1 MRDFFSMDGTLF
13 RFLSKVADIMILN
26 LLFILCCLPVVTIGA
41 AVTALS
47 YVTLKMKD
55 QEEGYIWRSFFQS
68 FKQNFGQATVIW
80 LIMLVLGAVLGV
92 DLWLTGA
99 MQGNLQL
106 LMRVCV
112 GAGILVWLMVF
123 LYVFPLQSRFYNT
136 IGITMKNALLLAIG
150 NFPRTACMILVM
162 IGAAVQIN
170 AGPVHGEFLLLKN
183 DPELTSLVIKAD
195 SFSVTGLFQSLPEFA
210 GQAGIGVKI
219 ECSGRVGRAGRAYSE
234 VLQTAVFINFSC
246 KIRQGFPLFQTILIG
261 LIKRLEIYEAV
272 CSF

>member
-55 QEEGYIWRSFFQS
+55 QEEGYIWKSFFQS

-80 LIMLVLGAVLGV
+80 LIMLALGAVLRV

-99 MQGNLQL
+99 MHGNLQL

-136 IGITMKNALLLAIG
+136 IGMTMKNALLLAIG

-162 IGAAVQIN
+162 IGAAVLTVWNNMTFWYGILVWLMFGFAAIAWIN
-170 AGPVHGEFLLLKN
+170 SQLLYGIFAKLMPEEAAAG
-183 DPELTSLVIKAD
+183 D
-195 SFSVTGLFQSLPEFA
+195 
-210 GQAGIGVKI
+210 QA
-219 ECSGRVGRAGRAYSE
+219 E
-234 VLQTAVFINFSC
+234 Q
-246 KIRQGFPLFQTILIG
+246 
-261 LIKRLEIYEAV
+261 
-272 CSF
+272 

>member
-1 MRDFFSMDGTLF
+1 M
-13 RFLSKVADIMILN
+13 
-26 LLFILCCLPVVTIGA
+26 
-41 AVTALS
+41 
-47 YVTLKMKD
+47 
-55 QEEGYIWRSFFQS
+55 
-68 FKQNFGQATVIW
+68 IW

-162 IGAAVQIN
+162 IGAAVLTVWNNMTFWYGILVWLMFGFAAIAWIN
-170 AGPVHGEFLLLKN
+170 SQLLYGIFAKLM
-183 DPELTSLVIKAD
+183 PEEAAASD
-195 SFSVTGLFQSLPEFA
+195 
-210 GQAGIGVKI
+210 QA
-219 ECSGRVGRAGRAYSE
+219 E
-234 VLQTAVFINFSC
+234 Q
-246 KIRQGFPLFQTILIG
+246 
-261 LIKRLEIYEAV
+261 
-272 CSF
+272 

>member
-55 QEEGYIWRSFFQS
+55 QEEGYIWKSFFQS

-80 LIMLVLGAVLGV
+80 LIMLALGAVLGV

-99 MQGNLQL
+99 MHGNLQL

-136 IGITMKNALLLAIG
+136 IGMTMKNALLLAIG

-162 IGAAVQIN
+162 IGAAVLTVWNNMTFWYGILVWLMFGFATIAWIN
-170 AGPVHGEFLLLKN
+170 SQLLYGIFAKLM
-183 DPELTSLVIKAD
+183 PEEAAASD
-195 SFSVTGLFQSLPEFA
+195 
-210 GQAGIGVKI
+210 QA
-219 ECSGRVGRAGRAYSE
+219 E
-234 VLQTAVFINFSC
+234 Q
-246 KIRQGFPLFQTILIG
+246 
-261 LIKRLEIYEAV
+261 
-272 CSF
+272 